1 MSYSPKTYFG
11 KCSAVV
17 AVFMLVNAGTADNRT
32 EEIRDRQGHLL
43 GVMRTLRDGTV
54 EARDRL
60 NRYRGKYI
68 PRNRETRDRHNQLVS
83 TGNTLAALLLCG
95 DER

>member
-1 MSYSPKTYFG
+1 MAQPKPRFAKRGVILTAF
-11 KCSAVV
+11 
-17 AVFMLVNAGTADNRT
+17 LLLTAGAADTRT
-32 EEIRDRQGHLL
+32 EEIRDRQGRLL
-43 GVMRTLRDGTV
+43 GVIRTLRDGAL

-60 NRYRGKYI
+60 DRYRGKYI
-68 PRNRETRDRHNQLVS
+68 PSTRETRDRHNQLVS